1 MLTSG
6 TTAARSTASSARVDV
21 QHTSSSPPRVTT
33 LPLHSARRLWQTFLS
48 ARVLVASLLI
58 ALLATQTWTATGLPS
73 SMQWLWLV
81 TTSYL
86 VIALLGWVLLH
97 HKPPANYWR
106 WPWLTLLA
114 ADVLV
119 ICTLQEMQTGKMY
132 YTPLLALPVLTVS
145 VLGHM
150 RLALATTAGI
160 TLILLGADILHG
172 WSSGNIQS
180 EDYLQTALV
189 CTGFFA
195 VAYLTR
201 QLAQRLAYQEHQA
214 HTSRQAAHTQAQV
227 NSLIVAHLSEGVVV
241 VDKQYRVRMANPCAC
256 ELLGLPAPLGLHD
269 LLHTDWQPLRDMVDQ
284 TYMHNQALSQP
295 LHLLVAGQTPTALHV
310 RTWLTASL
318 DSDDVHR
325 LEFDSDMPS
334 DSLLAPQTWLCV
346 MFLHDLRAEEAR
358 LRTEKMAALGR
369 MSAAVAHEIR
379 NPLAAIMQANALLAE
394 ELSAP
399 AQQRLSHM
407 VEQNAQRLARIAE
420 DVLDIARV
428 QNQIQHTESRTLALD
443 SELAHIW
450 QEWTQQHATLG
461 QSSFQPGCPEAYV
474 AFDSEHLRRVVV
486 NLLDNALHHASQ
498 QTPDG
503 LQLLSGIGPD
513 AQCWFQVW
521 SAGVPLEASVQKHL
535 FEPFFSSQSRSTGL
549 GLYICRELCQ
559 RHGGSISYSRSERLT
574 QRGAQPGNA
583 FTVHLRGRILQ
594 HATTSLF

>member
-201 QLAQRLAYQEHQA
+201 QLA
-214 HTSRQAAHTQAQV
+214 
-227 NSLIVAHLSEGVVV
+227 
-241 VDKQYRVRMANPCAC
+241 
-256 ELLGLPAPLGLHD
+256 
-269 LLHTDWQPLRDMVDQ
+269 
-284 TYMHNQALSQP
+284 
-295 LHLLVAGQTPTALHV
+295 
-310 RTWLTASL
+310 
-318 DSDDVHR
+318 
-325 LEFDSDMPS
+325 
-334 DSLLAPQTWLCV
+334 
-346 MFLHDLRAEEAR
+346 
-358 LRTEKMAALGR
+358 
-369 MSAAVAHEIR
+369 
-379 NPLAAIMQANALLAE
+379 
-394 ELSAP
+394 
-399 AQQRLSHM
+399 
-407 VEQNAQRLARIAE
+407 
-420 DVLDIARV
+420 
-428 QNQIQHTESRTLALD
+428 
-443 SELAHIW
+443 
-450 QEWTQQHATLG
+450 
-461 QSSFQPGCPEAYV
+461 
-474 AFDSEHLRRVVV
+474 
-486 NLLDNALHHASQ
+486 
-498 QTPDG
+498 
-503 LQLLSGIGPD
+503 
-513 AQCWFQVW
+513 
-521 SAGVPLEASVQKHL
+521 
-535 FEPFFSSQSRSTGL
+535 
-549 GLYICRELCQ
+549 
-559 RHGGSISYSRSERLT
+559 
-574 QRGAQPGNA
+574 
-583 FTVHLRGRILQ
+583 
-594 HATTSLF
+594 